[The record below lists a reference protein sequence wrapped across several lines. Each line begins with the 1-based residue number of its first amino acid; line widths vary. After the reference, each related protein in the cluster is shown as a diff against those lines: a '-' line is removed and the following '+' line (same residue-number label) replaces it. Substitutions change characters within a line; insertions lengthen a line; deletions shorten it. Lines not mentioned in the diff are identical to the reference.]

1 MPVQHASETGNLTLR
16 AAPRANLR
24 QLVNAVPPSIFV
36 LVALLLF
43 CLFFRPVLL
52 QWPFQM
58 VIARQAAP
66 LGLAVAAQMI
76 VMRCRSIDLSIGGVF
91 VLTNYLI
98 TTAPLNEMSA
108 PMLILGALTMGA
120 AVGLVN
126 GLLITQF
133 RASAVIAT
141 LAMASI
147 LTGMVLFLSAGSSPG
162 SVPDSVQT
170 LGSAKL
176 GIVPIATVIWL
187 AVLLLLAV
195 PLRLMVFGRLLK
207 AVGSNPVAA
216 TLSGLPVEGV
226 FIASHVAAGLLAAG
240 GGLLLSGYVG
250 VSTTSVGA
258 DVVMNSIAGVILGG
272 ITFGGGRGGLIGP
285 CAAAF
290 ALTLLFNVLN
300 AYGVGESGKLIVQGL
315 AIAGAAILAGMA
327 RQTRR

>member
-1 MPVQHASETGNLTLR
+1 MPVQPLSETGNLMQRPASRISVTQII
-16 AAPRANLR
+16 N
-24 QLVNAVPPSIFV
+24 VVPPSIFV
-36 LVALLLF
+36 LAALLLF

-52 QWPFQM
+52 QLPFQM

-98 TTAPLNEMSA
+98 TTAPLNDATA
-108 PMLILGALTMGA
+108 PVLILGALAMGA
-120 AVGLVN
+120 LIGLVN
-126 GLLITQF
+126 GLLVTKF

-147 LTGMVLFLSAGSSPG
+147 LTGIVLFLSSGSSPG

-170 LGSAKL
+170 LGGAKL
-176 GIVPIATVIWL
+176 GAVPIATVIWL
-187 AVLLLLAV
+187 AVLLLLAI
-195 PLRLMVFGRLLK
+195 PLRFMVFGRLLK

-216 TLSGLPVEGV
+216 NLSGLPVEGV
-226 FIASHVAAGLLAAG
+226 FITAHVAAGLLAAA

-250 VSTTSVGA
+250 VSTTSVGT

-290 ALTLLFNVLN
+290 TLTLLFNILN
-300 AYGVGESGKLIVQGL
+300 AYGAGESGKLIVQGM

-327 RQTRR
+327 RQARR

>member
-1 MPVQHASETGNLTLR
+1 MPVQPVSETGKLTLR
-16 AAPRANLR
+16 AAPRFNFR
-24 QLVNAVPPSIFV
+24 QLVVTVPPSVFV
-36 LVALLLF
+36 LAALLLF
-43 CLFFRPVLL
+43 CVFFRPVLL
-52 QWPFQM
+52 QLPFQM

-76 VMRCRSIDLSIGGVF
+76 VMRCRSIDLSVGGVF
-91 VLTNYLI
+91 VLTNYVI
-98 TTAPLNEMSA
+98 TSAPLNEMSA
-108 PMLILGALTMGA
+108 PVLILGALAVGA
-120 AVGLVN
+120 VIGLVN

-147 LTGMVLFLSAGSSPG
+147 LTGIVLFLSSGSSPG
-162 SVPDSVQT
+162 SVPDAVQT

-176 GIVPIATVIWL
+176 GVVPIATVIWL
-187 AVLLLLAV
+187 GVLLLLAI
-195 PLRLMVFGRLLK
+195 PLRFMVFGRLLK

-216 TLSGLPVEGV
+216 SLSGLPVEGV
-226 FIASHVAAGLLAAG
+226 FIAAHVAAGVLAAG

-300 AYGVGESGKLIVQGL
+300 AYGAGESGKLIVQGL
-315 AIAGAAILAGMA
+315 AIAGAAILAGLA